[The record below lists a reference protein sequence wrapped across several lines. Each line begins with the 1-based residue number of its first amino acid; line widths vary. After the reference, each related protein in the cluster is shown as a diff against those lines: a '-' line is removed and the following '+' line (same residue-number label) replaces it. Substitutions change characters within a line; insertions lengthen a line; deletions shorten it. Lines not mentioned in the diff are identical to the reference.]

1 MDAGEVQGLDSEVA
15 LTAGSGIAVIL
26 GRAERKRSTPKGSLR
41 APRQFPQFAGIR
53 RQSFHA
59 EPLRPRRI
67 AVHWTAADRQPM
79 TDLRKGGTARQLV
92 ALHASKRR
100 VGCPISD
107 VRQRPSSE
115 PTTRPGEPSLSVESL
130 RADV

>member
-15 LTAGSGIAVIL
+15 LICGSGLAVIL

-59 EPLRPRRI
+59 ETLRNGYPS
-67 AVHWTAADRQPM
+67 V
-79 TDLRKGGTARQLV
+79 
-92 ALHASKRR
+92 
-100 VGCPISD
+100 
-107 VRQRPSSE
+107 QRTP
-115 PTTRPGEPSLSVESL
+115 
-130 RADV
+130 DD